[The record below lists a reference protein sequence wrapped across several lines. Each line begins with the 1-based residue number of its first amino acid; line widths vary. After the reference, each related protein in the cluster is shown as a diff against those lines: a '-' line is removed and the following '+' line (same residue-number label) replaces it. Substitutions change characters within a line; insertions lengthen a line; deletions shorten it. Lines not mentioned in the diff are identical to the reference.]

1 MIQDLPLSLGRP
13 KDSAKRELILSAAE
27 TAFFAQGFS
36 AATIERI
43 AADAGV
49 SKVTVYGHF
58 GDKETLF
65 EAVVTREADQIKAA
79 VAQLVTADLSLEQSL
94 INLGEV
100 FIGFVLSPRIINF
113 DRLLVAE
120 AVKNP
125 GLAKRFMTA
134 GPHQIKRLLETIIAR
149 GVQSGE
155 LTVPDLPKAAEDMA
169 GLWFGM
175 AKMEAQMGLL
185 GALPPDIISARVR
198 HGVMVFLRAYARG
211 AVVG

>member
-1 MIQDLPLSLGRP
+1 MIQDSPHSLGRP
-13 KDSAKRELILSAAE
+13 KDVLKREQILSAAE
-27 TAFFAQGFS
+27 RVFFAQGFS

-65 EAVVTREADQIKAA
+65 EAVVTREAAQIEAA
-79 VAQLVTADLSLEQSL
+79 VAQLVTPESSIEQSL

-113 DRLLVAE
+113 DRLIMAE

-125 GLAKRFMTA
+125 TLAKRFMAA
-134 GPHQIKRLLETIIAR
+134 GPRQIARLLETIIAK

-155 LTVPDLPKAAEDMA
+155 LAVTDLPKAAEDLA
-169 GLWFGM
+169 GLWLGM
-175 AKMEAQMGLL
+175 CKMEAQMGLL
-185 GALPPDIISARVR
+185 LEMPSATISARVR
-198 HGVMVFLRAYARG
+198 HGVAIFLRAYRSTENR
-211 AVVG
+211 

>member
-1 MIQDLPLSLGRP
+1 MIQDSPHGLGRP
-13 KDSAKRELILSAAE
+13 KDALKRERILMAAE
-27 TAFFAQGFS
+27 NAFFTRGFS
-36 AATIERI
+36 DTTIERI

-65 EAVVTREADQIKAA
+65 EAVVTREATQIEAA
-79 VAQLVTADLSLEQSL
+79 VDQLVTAQSSLEQSL
-94 INLGEV
+94 INLGEI
-100 FIGFVLSPRIINF
+100 FIGFVLSPRVINF

-125 GLAKRFMTA
+125 ALAKRFMTA
-134 GPHQIKRLLETIIAR
+134 GPHQIARLLETIIAK
-149 GVQSGE
+149 GVASGE
-155 LTVPDLPKAAEDMA
+155 LTVPDLPKAAEDIA

-185 GALPPDIISARVR
+185 GQLSPAAISARVR
-198 HGVMVFLRAYARG
+198 HGVKVFLRAYRKLA
-211 AVVG
+211 

>member
-1 MIQDLPLSLGRP
+1 MIQDLPHGLGRP
-13 KDSAKRELILSAAE
+13 KDVLKRELILDAAE
-27 TAFFAQGFS
+27 RVFFAQGFS

-65 EAVVTREADQIKAA
+65 EAVVMRETAQIKAA
-79 VAQLVTADLSLEQSL
+79 VAQLVTSQSSLEQSL

-100 FIGFVLSPRIINF
+100 FIGFVLSPRIIDF
-113 DRLLVAE
+113 DRLIVAE

-125 GLAKRFMTA
+125 ALAKRFMTA
-134 GPHQIKRLLETIIAR
+134 GPHQIARLVETIIAK

-155 LTVPDLPKAAEDMA
+155 LRVANLPKAAEDMA
-169 GLWFGM
+169 GLWLGM
-175 AKMEAQMGLL
+175 CKMEAQMGLL
-185 GALPPDIISARVR
+185 PEMSSAAISARVR
-198 HGVMVFLRAYARG
+198 HGVAIFLRAHRSTESR
-211 AVVG
+211 

>member
-13 KDSAKRELILSAAE
+13 KDVQKRELILSAAE
-27 TAFFAQGFS
+27 KAFFAQGFS

-65 EAVVTREADQIKAA
+65 EAVVTREADQIKSA
-79 VAQLVTADLSLEQSL
+79 VAQLVTADSSLEQSL

-100 FIGFVLSPRIINF
+100 FIGFVLSPRIIKF
-113 DRLLVAE
+113 DRLLMAE
-120 AVKNP
+120 AIKNP
-125 GLAKRFMTA
+125 GLAKRFMAA
-134 GPHQIKRLLETIIAR
+134 GPHQIAHLLETIIAT
-149 GVQSGE
+149 GVQSGA
-155 LTVPDLPKAAEDMA
+155 LIVPDLAQAAEDLA

-185 GALPPDIISARVR
+185 GQLSPEVISERVR
-198 HGVMVFLRAYARG
+198 HGVKMFLRAYSSAASR
-211 AVVG
+211 

>member
-13 KDSAKRELILSAAE
+13 KDVQKRELILSAAE
-27 TAFFAQGFS
+27 KAFFAQGFS

-113 DRLLVAE
+113 DRLLMAE

-125 GLAKRFMTA
+125 GLAKRFMAA
-134 GPHQIKRLLETIIAR
+134 GPHQIKALLETIIGR

-155 LTVPDLPKAAEDMA
+155 LTVPDLAKAAEDMA

-185 GALPPDIISARVR
+185 GQLAPDIISARVR